1 MACCLSS
8 AKLRAR
14 VAELSLKQ
22 KLASEPRAQ
31 RWALMS
37 ERGCEAADLTLD
49 EAAALR
55 RRLNQE
61 KVYGLAII
69 TNEAALRLISS
80 DDTSTKTASST

>member
-1 MACCLSS
+1 M
-8 AKLRAR
+8 
-14 VAELSLKQ
+14 AELSLKQ
-22 KLASEPRAQ
+22 RLASEPRAP
-31 RWALMS
+31 RWAVMS

-55 RRLNQE
+55 RRLDEE

-80 DDTSTKTASST
+80 ERTSTETASGS